1 MFFCIWGEKM
11 QEFRITKIG
20 AGAWSILDAGDS
32 SFYLVEGTQRAA
44 VIDTGISPG
53 KQIVPV
59 LRSLTSLPLVLV
71 LTHAHIDHMHHMD
84 EFEEVYLCH
93 KEMTLPAEILQEH
106 MGGKRLDLERT
117 INIGSESKIELG
129 KEVLEVCEVGGHTP
143 GSVAFWAQGH
153 NLLFTGDAIGSGY
166 GVWMQV
172 PGALSIERYHNNLRV
187 FLKWLVDRG
196 GRMQFWGGHSYQ
208 QFQSSLI
215 PGYNPLN
222 MGLLADLIDL
232 TDGLITGKIVGRP
245 SNADKIMTPEPALY
259 ASFGRAEIQYLP
271 SRVRG

>member
-1 MFFCIWGEKM
+1 M
-11 QEFRITKIG
+11 QEFRINKIA
-20 AGAWSILDAGDS
+20 AGAWSILDEGDS

-53 KQIVPV
+53 KRILPV
-59 LRSLTSLPLVLV
+59 LRSLTDLPLVLV

-93 KEMTLPAEILQEH
+93 KEFTLPDSILQEH
-106 MGGKRLDLERT
+106 MGGKTLCLEKT
-117 INIGSESKIELG
+117 MDILSGSWIELG
-129 KEVLEVCEVGGHTP
+129 GEALEVCEVGGHTP
-143 GSVAFWAQGH
+143 GSVAFWARERD
-153 NLLFTGDAIGSGY
+153 LLFTGDAIGSGY

-172 PGALSIERYHNNLRV
+172 PGALPIEEYHKNLRV
-187 FLKWLVDRG
+187 FFKWLVNRG
-196 GRMQFWGGHSYQ
+196 GRMRFWGGHSYQ

-215 PGYNPLN
+215 PGYNPLS

-232 TDGLITGKIVGRP
+232 TDGITGGRIVGRP
-245 SNADKIMTPEPALY
+245 SNADKIFAQEPALY

-271 SRVRG
+271 SRIRCR